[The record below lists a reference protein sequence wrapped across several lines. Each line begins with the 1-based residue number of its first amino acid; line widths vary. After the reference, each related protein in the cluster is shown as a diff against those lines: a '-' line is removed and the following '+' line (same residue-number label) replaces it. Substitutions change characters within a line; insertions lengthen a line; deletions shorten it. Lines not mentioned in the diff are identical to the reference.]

1 MSRRLTFKTVATEA
15 KLLLIGIPVFL
26 WTMIPVYHLFLFA
39 ISPRDTATSGRLW
52 PKAPTLDNFRI
63 VLEQKHFYLNHFW
76 QQMGNSVLIALS
88 VGAITLFVATCAA
101 FAISRLKISGGRT
114 VMNLALF
121 TYFIP
126 AAFLAVPMYKTM
138 GNYGL
143 LNSQWALIL
152 AMVTIASP
160 YCIWVLKQASDK
172 LPVELDEA
180 ARMDGATPLQLFR
193 LVYLPLM
200 VPSLVA
206 VGTYS
211 LLLAWNEYLY
221 AFLLL
226 SNDTKV
232 TLAVA
237 LGSFLSA
244 DDSPWELLMATGFI
258 YALPP
263 AAIYYT
269 FKRYMVGGLT
279 AGAVK
284 S

>member
-1 MSRRLTFKTVATEA
+1 MKWRNVATEA

-26 WTMIPVYHLFLFA
+26 WTMIPIYHLFLFA
-39 ISPRDTATSGRLW
+39 ISPRDSATSGKLW
-52 PKAPTLDNFRI
+52 PDHPTLRNFSI
-63 VLEQKHFYLNHFW
+63 VLHEEHFYLNHFW
-76 QQMGNSVLIALS
+76 LQMWNSVLIAVS
-88 VGAITLFVATCAA
+88 VGALTLFVATCAA
-101 FAISRLKISGGRT
+101 FAISRLKVPGGRT

-126 AAFLAVPMYKTM
+126 AAFLAVPMYKAM
-138 GNYGL
+138 GVYGL
-143 LNSQWALIL
+143 LNNQWSLIL

-172 LPVELDEA
+172 LPWELDEA

-206 VGTYS
+206 VGTYA

-226 SNDTKV
+226 SDDKST
-232 TLAVA
+232 TLGVA

-244 DDSPWELLMATGFI
+244 DDSPWELLMATGVL

-263 AAIYYT
+263 AAIYYA